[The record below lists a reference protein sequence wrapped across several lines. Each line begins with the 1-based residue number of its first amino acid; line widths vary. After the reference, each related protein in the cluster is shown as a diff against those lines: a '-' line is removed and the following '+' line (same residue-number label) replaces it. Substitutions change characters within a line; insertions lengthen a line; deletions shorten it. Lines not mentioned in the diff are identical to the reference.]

1 MIKKT
6 ITVTLDLTAAIA
18 NTLDYLAER
27 WEVERPAPQE
37 TVAEAIVKTVE
48 LHVEDMISDWSW
60 YLWDDHHLSHR
71 LEDDISTQ
79 LQRPPTEIWDTVEER
94 RL

>member
-1 MIKKT
+1 MTKKT
-6 ITVTLDLTAAIA
+6 ITVHLDLTAAIA
-18 NTLDYLAER
+18 DTLDYLAER

-60 YLWDDHHLSHR
+60 YLWDDPLGHQ
-71 LEDDISTQ
+71 LEDTVNLS
-79 LQRPPTEIWDTVEER
+79 LQRATLKW
-94 RL
+94 

>member
-1 MIKKT
+1 MTKKT

-18 NTLDYLAER
+18 DTLDYLAER

-60 YLWDDHHLSHR
+60 YLWDDPLGR
-71 LEDDISTQ
+71 QLEDTVRLS
-79 LQRPPTEIWDTVEER
+79 LQQATLKW
-94 RL
+94 